1 MRQAGGLGVISPK
14 ILGAFVS
21 IQDILRCSMLHRQHN
36 LMKTI
41 ALVLAFTMPFCCC
54 AVNAVA
60 GEPDSCC
67 EKIEVVSC
75 CETTASTQSSPCD
88 QEEEEK
94 SCEDCSCCIKGLV
107 LDSDWSVPN
116 DLIGSERPM
125 FMRNGFISNAIQL
138 SLATIELPPPQS
150 VKITTLGNSSA
161 PSMRG
166 AVILEV

>member
-1 MRQAGGLGVISPK
+1 MRQTGGLGVISPK

-21 IQDILRCSMLHRQHN
+21 IQDILRCSMLHKQHN

-41 ALVLAFTMPFCCC
+41 ALALAFTMPFCCC
-54 AVNAVA
+54 ILNAVA

-94 SCEDCSCCIKGLV
+94 SCEGCSCCIKGLV
-107 LDSDWSVPN
+107 LDSNWSVPN
-116 DLIGSERPM
+116 DLFGSERPL
-125 FMRNGFISNAIQL
+125 FMHDGFISNAIQP
-138 SLATIELPPPQS
+138 SVATIELPPPQR

-166 AVILEV
+166 AIILEV

>member
-1 MRQAGGLGVISPK
+1 MRQTGGLGGDLPK
-14 ILGAFVS
+14 ILCVFVS

-54 AVNAVA
+54 VIDAIA

-75 CETTASTQSSPCD
+75 CETVASTQGSPCD

-94 SCEDCSCCIKGLV
+94 SRECCSDCIKGLV
-107 LDSDWSVPN
+107 LYSNWSVPKA
-116 DLIGSERPM
+116 LFSSECPK
-125 FMRNGFISNAIQL
+125 FIHGGVISNAIQL
-138 SLATIELPPPQS
+138 SAVTIKLPPLQR

-166 AVILEV
+166 AIILEV

>member
-1 MRQAGGLGVISPK
+1 MRQTGGLGVISPK

-54 AVNAVA
+54 VVNAVA

-75 CETTASTQSSPCD
+75 CETTASTQDSPCN
-88 QEEEEK
+88 QKEEKK
-94 SCEDCSCCIKGLV
+94 SCEGCSCCIKGLV

-116 DLIGSERPM
+116 DLFGSERSM
-125 FMRNGFISNAIQL
+125 FMHDGFVSNAIQL
-138 SLATIELPPPQS
+138 SVATIELPPPQS

-166 AVILEV
+166 AIILEV